1 MEREMTLKESLL
13 AFLINIVL
21 FLAAAAIC
29 GTECY

>member
-1 MEREMTLKESLL
+1 MEHELTLKESLL

>member
-1 MEREMTLKESLL
+1 MERELTLKESLL
-13 AFLINIVL
+13 AFLINIML